1 MKPEPARDMAADLPA
16 SEVQRVRPRVD
27 ALLPREMAEKAEL
40 IGVDK
45 ARLDPFSLMALAVLA
60 GAFIGFGSMFSLVAL
75 AGADGALPFGAA
87 RVLAGLVFSLG
98 LVLVIVGG
106 AELFTGNNLMIM
118 AWASRKISTRELLRA
133 WALVYVGN
141 LAGSVALAF
150 LVFVASGYGQGRGA
164 LGAAALAGADGKA
177 SLSVLQALVYGVL
190 ANLLVCLAV
199 WLSYS
204 ARSTAD
210 KVLAI
215 VPPVAGFVAAGF
227 EHSIA
232 NMFLLPFALMIQFGA
247 PDAFWEAI
255 GREASSFPNLT
266 PLSAFNNLVWVTTG
280 NMIGG
285 IIVGLTYWFIYL
297 RPKAG

>member
-1 MKPEPARDMAADLPA
+1 
-16 SEVQRVRPRVD
+16 
-27 ALLPREMAEKAEL
+27 
-40 IGVDK
+40 
-45 ARLDPFSLMALAVLA
+45 MALAVLA
-60 GAFIGFGSMFSLVAL
+60 GAFIGFGSIFSLVAL
-75 AGADGALPFGAA
+75 AGAEGALPFGVA

-133 WALVYVGN
+133 WTLVYVGN

-150 LVFVASGYGQGRGA
+150 LVFTASGYGQGRGA
-164 LGAAALAGADGKA
+164 LGAAALASADAKA

-232 NMFLLPFALMIQFGA
+232 NMFLLPFALMIQVGA

-266 PLSAFNNLVWVTTG
+266 PLSAFNNLFWVTIG

-297 RPKAG
+297 RPKAS